1 MERNIYLQVQLLV
14 IGDKNVFGKVTK
26 IKTDIGDQK
35 IGAQKKLTSKQDF
48 PILQEFLMKPC
59 LSHPCG

>member
-1 MERNIYLQVQLLV
+1 LLV

-26 IKTDIGDQK
+26 IKIDIGDQK
-35 IGAQKKLTSKQDF
+35 IGAQKKLTSRQDF